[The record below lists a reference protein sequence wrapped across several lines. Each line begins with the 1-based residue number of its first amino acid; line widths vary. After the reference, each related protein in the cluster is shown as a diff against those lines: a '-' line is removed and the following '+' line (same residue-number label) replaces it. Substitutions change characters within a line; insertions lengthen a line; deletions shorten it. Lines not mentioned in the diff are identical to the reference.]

1 MGILLENL
9 SFPAAFDDA
18 EMLRLRGLRDPPRTG
33 VAEPPALG
41 DVVGMASPSRS
52 WFPTLL
58 VVLVAFAAYKLINR
72 SGSASRLGEKLPP
85 VAVQYLPGSLPY
97 VSGKPAV
104 IEFWATWCPPCR
116 ESIPHLNALFARSQG
131 KLQIIG
137 ISNEDQTTITAFRKK
152 TPMGYSVASD
162 PSNRLAQH
170 FGVRGIP
177 SAVLVDAAG
186 VVKWTGHPM
195 ELDDGKIAMLLR

>member
-1 MGILLENL
+1 
-9 SFPAAFDDA
+9 
-18 EMLRLRGLRDPPRTG
+18 
-33 VAEPPALG
+33 
-41 DVVGMASPSRS
+41 MASQSRG
-52 WFPTLL
+52 WFPILL
-58 VVLVAFAAYKLINR
+58 VVLVVFVACKLVR
-72 SGSASRLGEKLPP
+72 QSSPASRVGEKLPP

-137 ISNEDQTTITAFRKK
+137 ISNEDQATITAFRQRTK
-152 TPMGYSVASD
+152 MDYSVASD
-162 PSNRLAQH
+162 PSNRLHQH